1 MTIKRPSTSV
11 DVLGLLVD
19 RGLTYELINHQS
31 YGLTV

>member
-19 RGLTYELINHQS
+19 RRLTYELISHQS
-31 YGLTV
+31 YVLTV